1 MLVGRDFMRVKS
13 QNFLK
18 RENQSLVLEMIIEQ
32 GPISRAEIAKQTS
45 MSPTSASR
53 IVASLEALDLIK
65 EVHLKDS
72 AIGRKATYFIP
83 NTDSMVLIGIHID
96 REQIR
101 IGFMNFLGELIT
113 LETHDHLS
121 VDPIEAVAFLAKKIK
136 EIQEN
141 ENIQS
146 NKIIGICV
154 GLPGLIDDKLRTVSL
169 SAQFN
174 WTNIP
179 LGEMLENATG
189 IEVII
194 DNDLNLK
201 AFGEYALDS
210 TIEDEDMTMIG
221 FGSGV
226 GSALISKGK
235 IFRGKMN
242 FSGEIGHTVVDPYG
256 NYCTCGNFGCI
267 QTYIAEQFLLEEASK
282 VKPIH
287 SIEEIL
293 LEEEKGERWAAN
305 ILDKAVTYSAMTINN
320 VICMY
325 NPHIV
330 VLSGSLIE
338 KHPKIKERI
347 LEKCLHL
354 IWPSA
359 IGTFTLHVSKIGE
372 NGTVIG
378 GGLKVRK
385 NFIENIP
392 IGKEV

>member
-1 MLVGRDFMRVKS
+1 MLVRGFMKIKN

-18 RENQSLVLEMIIEQ
+18 RENRGLVLDMILEQ

-45 MSPTSASR
+45 MSPTSSSR
-53 IVASLEALDLIK
+53 IVASLEALNLIK
-65 EVHLKDS
+65 EVHINDD
-72 AIGRKATYFIP
+72 AVGRKATYFIP
-83 NTDSMVLIGIHID
+83 NADSVVSIGVHID

-101 IGFMNFLGELIT
+101 IAFLNFLGEFIA
-113 LETHDHLS
+113 LEIHEHKS
-121 VDPIEAVAFLAKKIK
+121 VNPEEAVTFLATKIK
-136 EIQEN
+136 GIQKKYD
-141 ENIQS
+141 IQS
-146 NKIIGICV
+146 DKIIGICV
-154 GLPGLIDDKLRTVSL
+154 GLPGLIDNKLRTVNL

-179 LGEMLENATG
+179 LGKMLEAATG

-201 AFGEYALDS
+201 AFGEYALDP

-226 GSALISKGK
+226 GSALVSKGN

-242 FSGEIGHTVVDPYG
+242 FSGEIGHTVVDPDG
-256 NYCTCGNFGCI
+256 RYCTCGNFGCI

-282 VKPIH
+282 VKPIRT
-287 SIEEIL
+287 IEEL
-293 LEEEKGERWAAN
+293 LIEEEKGKRWAVN
-305 ILDKAVTYSAMTINN
+305 ILNKAVTYAAITVNN
-320 VICMY
+320 VICMH

-347 LEKCLHL
+347 LEKCTHQ

-392 IGKEV
+392 IDKEV

>member
-1 MLVGRDFMRVKS
+1 MLLEGSMRVKS

-18 RENQSLVLEMIIEQ
+18 RENQSLVLEMILEQ

-53 IVASLEALDLIK
+53 IVAALEELDLIK
-65 EVHLKDS
+65 EVHMDDN

-83 NTDSMVLIGIHID
+83 NTDSIVSIGIHID

-101 IGFMNFLGELIT
+101 IGFMNFLGEFIA
-113 LETHDHLS
+113 LEIHKHLS
-121 VDPIEAVAFLAKKIK
+121 VDPKEVVSFIAEKVQ
-136 EIQEN
+136 EIQEKHR
-141 ENIQS
+141 IQS
-146 NKIIGICV
+146 DKIIGICV
-154 GLPGLIDDKLRTVSL
+154 GLPGLIDNKQRIVNL
-169 SAQFN
+169 SAQFT
-174 WTNIP
+174 WTDIP
-179 LGEMLENATG
+179 LGAMLEEATG
-189 IEVII
+189 IQVII

-201 AFGEYALDS
+201 AFGEYSLDAS
-210 TIEDEDMTMIG
+210 IEDEDMTMIG

-256 NYCTCGNFGCI
+256 RYCTCGNFGCI

-287 SIEEIL
+287 TIEEL
-293 LEEEKGERWAAN
+293 LIEEEKGERWAAN
-305 ILDKAVTYSAMTINN
+305 ILDKAVTYAAMTINN
-320 VICMY
+320 VICMH

-330 VLSGSLIE
+330 VLTGSLIE
-338 KHPKIKERI
+338 NHPKMKERI
-347 LEKCLHL
+347 LEKCSHW

-359 IGTFTLHVSKIGE
+359 IGTFTLHISKMGE
-372 NGTVIG
+372 NGIVIG
-378 GGLKVRK
+378 AGLKVRK
-385 NFIENIP
+385 DFIENIP
-392 IGKEV
+392 IDKEV